1 MAEIMRKAG
10 AVWEGDLKRGRG
22 YLNTESGAVRD
33 EPYSFGTRWE
43 KEPGTNPEELIGVAH
58 AGCYSMALAFTLS
71 SAGYA
76 PERIETDATVTLS
89 PLEQGGWRISKVKLD
104 VRARVPGADE
114 SELKELSKKA
124 HEGCPVSNALKGGPE
139 IDIAIMSL

>member
-10 AVWEGDLKRGRG
+10 AVWEGDLKRGHG

-43 KEPGTNPEELIGVAH
+43 KEPGTNPEELIGAAH

-104 VRARVPGADE
+104 VRARVPEADE

-139 IDIAIMSL
+139 IDIAITSL

>member
-33 EPYSFGTRWE
+33 EPYTFGTRWE
-43 KEPGTNPEELIGVAH
+43 KEPGTNPEELIGAAH

-104 VRARVPGADE
+104 VRARVPGVDE
-114 SELKELSKKA
+114 SELKELSEKA

-139 IDIAIMSL
+139 IDIAITSL

>member
-10 AVWEGDLKRGRG
+10 AVWEGDLKRGHG

-43 KEPGTNPEELIGVAH
+43 KEPGTNPEELIGAAH

-139 IDIAIMSL
+139 IDIAITSL

>member
-1 MAEIMRKAG
+1 MADIKRKAG
-10 AVWEGDLKRGRG
+10 AVWEADLKRGQG
-22 YLNTESGAVRD
+22 YLNTESGSVHD

-43 KEPGTNPEELIGVAH
+43 NKPGTNPEELIGVAH

-71 SAGYA
+71 NAGYT

-89 PLEQGGWRISKVKLD
+89 PLAEGGWRISRVQLD
-104 VRARVPGADE
+104 VRARVPDAED
-114 SELKELSKKA
+114 SALKEMSQKA

-139 IDIAIMSL
+139 IDITIRPL